1 MFVSCLL
8 DYKSDDNVLVLNSLI
23 NYNDVVITM
32 LLLELFSLTLC
43 SVSRC
48 RQGMNSSVSENHT
61 NNTTECEEYWSGYFT
76 VAFTTILA
84 IVWLGGV
91 ITNAIIVYLLVFKK
105 HLVNATN
112 ILLGNLSVGTLIYFL
127 FGVSV
132 SIVAIANGGR
142 WPGNASCQMNGIVT
156 VFAFCVVWQGH
167 GIIAAERFAK
177 IVFPMKTVFT
187 MKRSRA
193 VIACTW
199 IVSLFVALIPVVG
212 VSSNSYS
219 IADSRIVCTID
230 FSSFGSPIPAILTVI
245 MSISLGTMLCSQLGV
260 YRVARRIRIQT
271 QNRDLMHGINKF
283 QGALRQKC
291 AANDIKSLVSIESSE
306 SLEAA
311 RIRRI
316 SDDIYQAVASFQSS
330 ILFIVMF
337 VLPIFAYIVVAN
349 ANSKDLSICD
359 VKANPSF
366 YVTIVQVG
374 LAAVDL
380 AFNPLVY
387 VSRNLPMKKGLCRLF
402 KRGAQ

>member
-1 MFVSCLL
+1 
-8 DYKSDDNVLVLNSLI
+8 
-23 NYNDVVITM
+23 
-32 LLLELFSLTLC
+32 
-43 SVSRC
+43 
-48 RQGMNSSVSENHT
+48 
-61 NNTTECEEYWSGYFT
+61 
-76 VAFTTILA
+76 
-84 IVWLGGV
+84 
-91 ITNAIIVYLLVFKK
+91 
-105 HLVNATN
+105 
-112 ILLGNLSVGTLIYFL
+112 
-127 FGVSV
+127 
-132 SIVAIANGGR
+132 
-142 WPGNASCQMNGIVT
+142 
-156 VFAFCVVWQGH
+156 
-167 GIIAAERFAK
+167 
-177 IVFPMKTVFT
+177 
-187 MKRSRA
+187 
-193 VIACTW
+193 
-199 IVSLFVALIPVVG
+199 
-212 VSSNSYS
+212 
-219 IADSRIVCTID
+219 
-230 FSSFGSPIPAILTVI
+230 